1 MSVRRGSGR
10 ICKQTIKCELSSLSA
25 WLFIGLLHPR
35 LSCCGVHR
43 FTLLCNHFSQVSF
56 LHSLPSAGVALK
68 TVCSVH
74 KTQRSHSSASLLQI
88 QLKNSTDIHQ
98 IQRIRVVRT
107 RMLSLLQRMLRKLNH
122 IMTTFNRQEDLQH
135 LQSTLLQTTDA
146 FSLYARHW
154 HVYKRCHVTLTLN
167 VYEEIFNPQ
176 SWADVYTPLTQ
187 LSTVE
192 YLKEIYC
199 QFKHNLVKR
208 DLICKVV
215 HDIILPMEFIR
226 KGLLHFYNQ

>member
-1 MSVRRGSGR
+1 MWTFFTLSLIVHWPPPPPAFMLRGS
-10 ICKQTIKCELSSLSA
+10 QVHSTLQSFLSSFFSP
-25 WLFIGLLHPR
+25 FSPVGRRRSENGLLRTQNSKITQQR
-35 LSCCGVHR
+35 LS
-43 FTLLCNHFSQVSF
+43 
-56 LHSLPSAGVALK
+56 SADPTKRLK
-68 TVCSVH
+68 
-74 KTQRSHSSASLLQI
+74 
-88 QLKNSTDIHQ
+88 IHQ